1 MKLRFPM
8 FHEGRMISFLEI
20 LSHVDGRGLSWNVS
34 HLWAQPRHDSRLD
47 ILKMEELAGMTP
59 SPLWMT
65 WLQLLRFGGEV
76 EQVIDGDFAGHPA
89 PGGTSRKPVV
99 TVTAFDNTEWIVSAA
114 EPRRCDLGDS
124 PASGES
130 DDAPWRVVR
139 EGALPGPGCRR
150 RPDPPAPGRLRP
162 GISTAVPGQDRLP
175 TGDRESR
182 PQPKTLPVTH
192 EARAPKVSSGDPPS
206 GGPRRSSRPC
216 PERAR

>member
-89 PGGTSRKPVV
+89 PGGTSREPVV

-130 DDAPWRVVR
+130 DDAPWRVVQ

-150 RPDPPAPGRLRP
+150 RPDPPAPGMTPTRHQHGRP
-162 GISTAVPGQDRLP
+162 GAGSVADRRPGVEAPAEDAPGDTRGKGSESFFRGPAVGW
-175 TGDRESR
+175 S
-182 PQPKTLPVTH
+182 
-192 EARAPKVSSGDPPS
+192 AP
-206 GGPRRSSRPC
+206 
-216 PERAR
+216 